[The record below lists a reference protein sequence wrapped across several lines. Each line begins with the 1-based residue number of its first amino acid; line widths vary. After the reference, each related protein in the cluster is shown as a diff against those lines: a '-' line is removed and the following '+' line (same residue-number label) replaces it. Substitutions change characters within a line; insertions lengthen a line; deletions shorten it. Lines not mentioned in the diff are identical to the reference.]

1 MQRQLH
7 GVVILVLAIVAAG
20 GIRPGTAE
28 AYQKAGEAPDWI
40 VERAWDQ
47 VTDRIGMDL
56 TEEYVT
62 FDKELSGFWEWRCKP
77 DGPCAEWL
85 KHPFYTVA
93 FHYAAHISGPDD
105 VVLKRHFDIEGNP
118 VGNPVYLPD
127 CVTDPDQ
134 CVIRVGKVGA
144 LAIAKEELK
153 KLDEKVYLWKTPY
166 LVLVR
171 EPRGRAVWAVKA
183 MTSDPPGQCNGS
195 GVGVTIDA
203 TNGEVLDSVRF
214 TFIC

>member
-1 MQRQLH
+1 MPKKNQT
-7 GVVILVLAIVAAG
+7 VVLALLFAA
-20 GIRPGTAE
+20 ILSTVVAE

-40 VERAWDQ
+40 VDLAWQ
-47 VTDRIGMDL
+47 QFIERIGPDL
-56 TEEYVT
+56 TNEYVT

-144 LAIAKEELK
+144 LAIAKEEAQ
-153 KLDEKVYLWKTPY
+153 EI
-166 LVLVR
+166 R
-171 EPRGRAVWAVKA
+171 
-183 MTSDPPGQCNGS
+183 
-195 GVGVTIDA
+195 
-203 TNGEVLDSVRF
+203 
-214 TFIC
+214 